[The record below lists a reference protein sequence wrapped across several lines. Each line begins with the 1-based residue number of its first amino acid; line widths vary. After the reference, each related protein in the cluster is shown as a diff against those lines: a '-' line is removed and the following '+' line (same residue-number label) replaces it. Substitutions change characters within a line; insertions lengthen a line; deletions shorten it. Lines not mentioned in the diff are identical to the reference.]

1 MKRLRWPFLI
11 VLVAMVAIALL
22 LRNQQSPILQPV
34 AAPAQP
40 VSGGIYTEAL
50 VGAPGRLNPLLDYYN
65 PADRDIDRLIYSGL
79 IKFDDRGVPQ
89 ADLAESWGISQ
100 DGTVYN
106 FALRPNAKWHDGEPV
121 TAEDVLFTVELLRQD
136 AFPIPDDLKQFW
148 KDVEVTVLD
157 ESSLQFRLPEP
168 FAPFLD
174 YLTFGVLPKHLLE
187 STPPEAYVDDPF
199 NLAPV
204 GSGPYRFARFLTEN
218 GQIQGVV
225 LSANDDYYF
234 DRPFID
240 ELVFRYF
247 PDASSALAAYKAGE
261 VTGISSV
268 SREILPDALTEPE
281 LRLYTGRQPRLTLA
295 YLNLGDPELPFF
307 QDANIRRALL
317 MGLNR
322 QGMVDQI
329 LSGQAL
335 LADGP
340 ILPGTWAHYDG
351 IERVDYAP
359 ETAIKLIEAAGY
371 EVPTSGGGV
380 REKEGVR
387 LAFELAHPDDPPH
400 TAVAQAIQRDWERLG
415 VEVTL
420 KALPFEQLLSD
431 ALEPRDYQAALVE
444 LNLSRFPD
452 PDPYPFW
459 DQAQITGGQNY
470 AKWDDRQA
478 SEYLEQARTTV
489 DLGERAKAY
498 KNFQVRFA
506 NELPALPLFY
516 PVYSFAVDQQ
526 VQGVRMGPL
535 YDTSDRF
542 ATLLQWFL
550 KSRRSDGATP
560 TPSPA
565 P

>member
-11 VLVAMVAIALL
+11 VLIALVAIALL
-22 LRNQQSPILQPV
+22 LRNQQSPILQPAV
-34 AAPAQP
+34 APAQP
-40 VSGGIYTEAL
+40 VSGGVYTEAL
-50 VGAPGRLNPLLDYYN
+50 IGAPGRLNPLLDYYN
-65 PADRDIDRLIYSGL
+65 PADHDIDRLIYSGL

-89 ADLAESWGISQ
+89 ADLAESWGVSQ
-100 DGTVYN
+100 DGITYN
-106 FALRPNAKWHDGEPV
+106 FALRQNAKWHDGEPV
-121 TAEDVLFTVELLRQD
+121 TAEDVLFTVELLRD
-136 AFPIPDDLKQFW
+136 DVIPIPDDLRQFW
-148 KDVEVTVLD
+148 KEVEVIALD
-157 ESSLQFRLPEP
+157 ESSLQFHLPEA
-168 FAPFLD
+168 FAPFPD

-187 STPPEAYVDDPF
+187 STPAEELVDAPF

-204 GSGPYRFARFLTEN
+204 GSGPYRFSRFLTEN

-225 LSANDDYYF
+225 LAANDDYYF

-240 ELVFRYF
+240 ELVFRYY
-247 PDASSALAAYKAGE
+247 PDSSSALAAYRAGE

-268 SREILPDALTEPE
+268 SRDILPDALQEPE
-281 LRLYTGRQPRLTLA
+281 LKLYTGRQPRLTLA
-295 YLNLGDPELPFF
+295 YLNLDDPALPFF
-307 QDANIRRALL
+307 QDASIRRALL

-322 QGMVDQI
+322 QGIVDQI
-329 LSGQAL
+329 LAGQAL
-335 LADGP
+335 IADGP

-351 IERVDYAP
+351 MERLPYDPQA
-359 ETAIKLIEAAGY
+359 AIKLIEAAGY
-371 EVPTSGGGV
+371 ELSANEGSV
-380 REKEGVR
+380 RQKEGVR
-387 LAFELAHPDDPPH
+387 LAFELLHPDDPQH
-400 TAVAQAIQRDWERLG
+400 TAIAQSIQRDWGRLG
-415 VEVTL
+415 FEVTL
-420 KALPFEQLLSD
+420 KAMPFEELLSD
-431 ALEPRDYQAALVE
+431 ALEPRNYQAAIAE

-470 AKWDDRQA
+470 AGWDDRQA
-478 SEYLEQARTTV
+478 SEYLEQARVTV

-516 PVYSFAVDQQ
+516 PVYSYAVDQQ

-535 YDTSDRF
+535 FDTSDRF
-542 ATLLQWFL
+542 VTLLQWFL
-550 KSRRSDGATP
+550 RSKRADSVTP